1 MVDREGQK
9 MAELGADVEVAVDFL
24 AKCDLPASGAPD
36 PEIIGGRRRL
46 RLRRRT
52 IVPTLCHFSLD
63 LHKFSRTRAPVAV
76 YKAPLSRLSF
86 VETDA
91 LLPGPER
98 PGLFYV
104 LHTRREDRLS
114 RRPAPALVAAPTHR
128 GLHRHRQF
136 APARDQ
142 P

>member
-1 MVDREGQK
+1 M
-9 MAELGADVEVAVDFL
+9 MAALGADVEVALDFL

-91 LLPGPER
+91 LLPGAER

-104 LHTRREDRLS
+104 LHTGREDRLS
-114 RRPAPALVAAPTHR
+114 RRRGPAIVACRTRR
-128 GLHRHRQF
+128 GFQRAHEF
-136 APARDQ
+136 AHGRDETL
-142 P
+142 